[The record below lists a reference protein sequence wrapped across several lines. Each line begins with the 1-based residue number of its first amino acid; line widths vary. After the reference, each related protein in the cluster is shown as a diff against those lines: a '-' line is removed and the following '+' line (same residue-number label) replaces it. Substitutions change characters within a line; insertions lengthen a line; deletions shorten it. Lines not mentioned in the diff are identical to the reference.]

1 MLPFR
6 AAILEAKKAAEKA
19 AEMEKRKSIEKLPEL
34 RCPTCLKQFHDNDSF
49 KTHDFDVGSII
60 ANYYVGNG
68 MCIFQA
74 LYFVCN
80 QACAAER
87 ATYTFVCS
95 VCKARFKYKNHM
107 RRHEDSHNNVR
118 RYNCEV
124 CTTAFLRPDHL
135 KVVS

>member
-1 MLPFR
+1 MQLVSK
-6 AAILEAKKAAEKA
+6 IL
-19 AEMEKRKSIEKLPEL
+19 
-34 RCPTCLKQFHDNDSF
+34 FF
-49 KTHDFDVGSII
+49 
-60 ANYYVGNG
+60 Y
-68 MCIFQA
+68 
-74 LYFVCN
+74 

-135 KVVS
+135 KVRKQILTCNFNVTGIHLLSYNVIMFLTYSFFQRHMMRMHGIVQLPIQSTP